1 MSEDDSPAKRAIL
14 QAALKR
20 FGERGLAETSI
31 RAIAE
36 ESGYSNPA
44 LYKHFAGKDEL
55 ALYLF
60 EKCHAWV
67 WTAMSAALERGDG
80 FAEKLD
86 SYVGAWLELLDKEP
100 QVLAFLS
107 DSARVL
113 WPRAHAAIRQKT
125 MIGLARSLVDEA
137 PEIGRPGRSVDPD
150 IAAASIQGTLAELGR
165 MVQVGVVRGP
175 AIRWR
180 GKLVTLF
187 RQLAE

>member
-1 MSEDDSPAKRAIL
+1 
-14 QAALKR
+14 
-20 FGERGLAETSI
+20 
-31 RAIAE
+31 
-36 ESGYSNPA
+36 
-44 LYKHFAGKDEL
+44 
-55 ALYLF
+55 
-60 EKCHAWV
+60 
-67 WTAMSAALERGDG
+67 
-80 FAEKLD
+80 
-86 SYVGAWLELLDKEP
+86 
-100 QVLAFLS
+100 
-107 DSARVL
+107 
-113 WPRAHAAIRQKT
+113 